1 MFIDLENRGNLNIRK
16 PEEIKPVESVER
28 AVPINEQANF
38 KGNYSEL
45 LFSRMQNP
53 VIKKQL
59 LDLKEANEQWMAEH
73 PPMKRVSKVDP
84 VTGNFMIGDSEE
96 VPDVYN
102 PKSRKELEDDLDESL
117 KKQTAVTRI
126 SSDISY
132 GESLSEVTNYNEWD
146 ESNARSRDVKMGI
159 KRDSISPLTENE
171 IRNRSNMEAHEK
183 GHVFRHLAP
192 SQYLRDKFSLAFD
205 PSKLDVEKHL
215 SHKLV
220 HMSKKEAVEG
230 VNKYLFDFSRP
241 EELIER
247 MSQLKGYF
255 GMKGDEKFTPQHL
268 EYAREYY
275 LKDGMDNNNMQLF
288 FDVITP
294 KTEFAFLKLINSVGI

>member
-1 MFIDLENRGNLNIRK
+1 MFIDLENGGNSNIRK
-16 PEEIKPVESVER
+16 PEEIKPVEVVER
-28 AVPINEQANF
+28 LVPINEQANF

-53 VIKKQL
+53 VIRKQL

-73 PPMKRVSKVDP
+73 PPMKTIFKKDP
-84 VTGNFMIGDSEE
+84 VTGATKLMDYEE
-96 VPDVYN
+96 VPDVYD
-102 PKSRKELEDDLDESL
+102 PKSRKELEDDLDEAL
-117 KKQTAVTRI
+117 KKQMSVTRI

-132 GESLSEVTNYNEWD
+132 GESLSEVTDYDEWD
-146 ESNARSRDVKMGI
+146 ESNARSRDIKMGI
-159 KRDSISPLTENE
+159 KRDSTIPLTENE

-183 GHVFRHLAP
+183 GHVFRHLTASP
-192 SQYLRDKFSLAFD
+192 YLMDKFSLAFD

-215 SHKLV
+215 SHKLAV
-220 HMSKKEAVEG
+220 MSKEEAEKG
-230 VNKYLFDFSRP
+230 ANKYLFDFSRP

-268 EYAREYY
+268 EYARDHY

-294 KTEFAFLKLINSVGI
+294 QTEFAFLKLINSIGV